1 MELSTYVQ
9 DLRRELGTITRF
21 SSEDVVRV
29 ADQLAE
35 ALDPAVRLTLLNV
48 LATAAA
54 EITSQL
60 DDTVVEVRLAASD
73 PEFVVTAVPPH
84 PDVAEPADG
93 PTTGAARPADAE
105 EAGTA
110 RVTLRLAERLKTRIE
125 ERAAAEG
132 VSVNSWLTRAA
143 ARALDEPRADRRGGG
158 ASRVPGLGNRIS
170 GYARS

>member
-9 DLRRELGTITRF
+9 DLRRELGALTTF
-21 SSEDVVRV
+21 ASDDVVRV
-29 ADQLAE
+29 TGQLAE

-48 LATAAA
+48 LATVAA

-60 DDTVVEVRLAASD
+60 DDTVIEVRLAGSD

-93 PTTGAARPADAE
+93 PTTGAGSAPDAE

-125 ERAAAEG
+125 EQDAAEG

-143 ARALDEPRADRRGGG
+143 ARALDEPQAGRWGAG
-158 ASRVPGLGNRIS
+158 ASWVTALGTRI
-170 GYARS
+170 GGCARS